1 MNIVSIVGIMV
12 VISIIALVLKQYKP
26 EYAVIV
32 VIVSS
37 VVVLGILI
45 REILPVLD
53 VVKNLMDRVSFS
65 SEHIEILFKCLGIC
79 YITKFATDICV
90 DCGQT
95 TLASKVDLV
104 GKIAILVVSIPL
116 FVALIDIASK
126 AMNI

>member
-53 VVKNLMDRVSFS
+53 VVKNL
-65 SEHIEILFKCLGIC
+65 K
-79 YITKFATDICV
+79 YDI
-90 DCGQT
+90 
-95 TLASKVDLV
+95 
-104 GKIAILVVSIPL
+104 I
-116 FVALIDIASK
+116 
-126 AMNI
+126 